1 MADGNKRPSKK
12 LTQPLVIP
20 KSAAEEQRLKLD
32 RLMRNPEKQILI
44 SERPKDWAPRPPP
57 EFVRDVMGSSAGAG
71 SGEFHV
77 YRHLRR
83 REYMREEFME
93 KQAGQSEVKGEENIG
108 KESQEGADQ
117 NCRSSRRKGK
127 RKESME
133 QILKPERLTLD
144 PRAVGASNTFDHWL
158 KCFEDYL
165 AASAAVTTDDDRLRV
180 LHARVSDTV
189 YLAIRAATTYP
200 RALELLKK
208 RYTKPPNEI
217 HARYLLA
224 TRRRQSGE
232 TMEDYAN
239 ELLQLARGCDCKA
252 VSAEQYMY
260 DLARDAFVAGV
271 GSSYI
276 RLKLLEKGNLNLT
289 QAMELAEMLEAAS
302 KSLVLYPEDHVETT
316 WQEQSQIPPRPTG
329 SKCSVMACSHV
340 DPTTA
345 AAPCG
350 LRCYFCGGAKHP
362 RQKCPAKAVVCN
374 LCGKKGHYAKVCR
387 SKPKN
392 GSAACDPSERGS
404 SPSTSKYSRGS
415 STCESR
421 TAPLRST
428 ELEEDDH
435 QESLR
440 LAPSPMCDSW
450 GRPFWSTMTMSDQQG
465 SSASTSAACSDVHG
479 PTVASITLNQAK
491 HHRLDCSMMDIQVNG
506 RAIYCLFDSGS
517 TELYSP

>member
-1 MADGNKRPSKK
+1 
-12 LTQPLVIP
+12 
-20 KSAAEEQRLKLD
+20 
-32 RLMRNPEKQILI
+32 
-44 SERPKDWAPRPPP
+44 
-57 EFVRDVMGSSAGAG
+57 
-71 SGEFHV
+71 
-77 YRHLRR
+77 
-83 REYMREEFME
+83 
-93 KQAGQSEVKGEENIG
+93 
-108 KESQEGADQ
+108 
-117 NCRSSRRKGK
+117 
-127 RKESME
+127 ME
-133 QILKPERLTLD
+133 QILKPECLTLD

-224 TRRRQSGE
+224 TRRRQSGK

-276 RLKLLEKGNLNLT
+276 HLKLLEKGNLNLT

-302 KSLVLYPEDHVETT
+302 KSSVLYPEDHVETT

-374 LCGKKGHYAKVCR
+374 QCGKKGHYAKVCR

-404 SPSTSKYSRGS
+404 SPSTSKYPRGS

-421 TAPLRST
+421 TTPLWST
-428 ELEEDDH
+428 ESEEDDH

-440 LAPSPMCDSW
+440 LAPSTMCDSW
-450 GRPFWSTMTMSDQQG
+450 GRPFWSTTTRSDQQG
-465 SSASTSAACSDVHG
+465 SSASTSAACSDVQG

-491 HHRLDCSMMDIQVNG
+491 HHRLDCSMMDI
-506 RAIYCLFDSGS
+506 
-517 TELYSP
+517 ELA